1 MKKLILLFIFCL
13 TNLLVANAQRFALM
27 DMEYIMENIPEYQR
41 ASAQLE
47 KLTQQYQKEIET
59 KAKEAENLYKA
70 YQQASSALSNAQ
82 RTQKEE
88 AIIAKEREAAELKM
102 KYFGMEGE
110 MSKKQDELI
119 SPIEDRIY
127 EAVKQISLK
136 SGYDIVIDRAS
147 ASSIIFASPSID
159 ISNEILA
166 ILGYSK

>member
-70 YQQASSALSNAQ
+70 YQQASSALSDAQ